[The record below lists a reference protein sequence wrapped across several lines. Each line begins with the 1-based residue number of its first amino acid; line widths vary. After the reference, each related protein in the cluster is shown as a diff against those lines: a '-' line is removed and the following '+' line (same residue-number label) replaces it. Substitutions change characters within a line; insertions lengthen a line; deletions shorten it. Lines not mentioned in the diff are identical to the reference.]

1 MNKDIEYV
9 FLIQTDHSFLKQN
22 SKAINEWFILLK
34 LNGDKKETTEFRL
47 DRNNFKSIK
56 QVSSAT
62 STSGDAYLHEFHIN
76 LPDVGKV
83 RLLLIIDGLFKFF
96 KNQIIIIWKVK
107 KLIWIS
113 CHNLNGNDEFFI
125 QEIRLKIAYR
135 NELLM

>member
-1 MNKDIEYV
+1 
-9 FLIQTDHSFLKQN
+9 LIQTNHSVLKQN
-22 SKAINEWFILLK
+22 QKANEWFILLK
-34 LNGDKKETTEFRL
+34 LNGDKKETNEFRL
-47 DRNNFKSIK
+47 DRNNFKSLK

-83 RLLLIIDGLFKFF
+83 RVHYYLNLILNYKCKKLL
-96 KNQIIIIWKVK
+96 KVK